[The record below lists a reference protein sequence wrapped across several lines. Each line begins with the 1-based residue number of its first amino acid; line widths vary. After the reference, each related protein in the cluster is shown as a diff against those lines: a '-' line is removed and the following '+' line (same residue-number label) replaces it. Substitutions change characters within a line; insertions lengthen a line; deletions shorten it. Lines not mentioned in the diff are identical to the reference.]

1 MGKIQRSKYLKRAGI
16 VSLNAANS
24 LIIPALNIVFSF
36 LIIKLSGTA
45 LWGSFVYYLVIV
57 NLAAHVLN
65 WGNKEYL
72 LREFSRD
79 VSKMSEIWRKCL
91 LTRFTLTPLAIIVLY
106 FFCPSLE
113 VYVIVSAWV
122 LLLFVYQSFE
132 VLILYTRKFYLSILI
147 EVISYT
153 VLFSLLSLNRQS
165 ADIEALIFIF
175 VMIMMIKIVL
185 IYIFMRKFVA
195 VRAGPIIDLRFFSS
209 AFPFFVLGLS
219 GMLISRVDLYLV
231 AYYMPKE
238 KLGMYQVLTSFL
250 LSFQALASFVLTPF
264 VKNLYRL
271 SNEVIRRVN
280 RKLFVLGV
288 ILTPAFVIIIY
299 FALNFVYGFNFP
311 AQVYMLSGLYVLP
324 IYYYMTVIYKLYKI
338 NRQSLVVWINSAG
351 FAVNFFLNILLIPVI
366 GIEGALISG
375 TSAQWLLAAVYFIYD
390 EAAPEKRMRHL
401 VTTIQGKGE

>member
-1 MGKIQRSKYLKRAGI
+1 MQRSKYLKRAGI

-24 LIIPALNIVFSF
+24 LITPVLNIVFSF
-36 LIIKLSGTA
+36 LVIKLSGTE

-91 LTRFTLTPLAIIVLY
+91 LTRITIAPIVIASLF
-106 FFCPSLE
+106 FFCSSLE
-113 VYVIVSAWV
+113 VCIIVSVWV
-122 LLLFVYQSFE
+122 LLLFIYQSFE

-147 EVISYT
+147 EIIGYT
-153 VLFSLLSLNRQS
+153 VLFALLLLYRQS
-165 ADIEALIFIF
+165 TGIEALIFIF

-195 VRAGPIIDLRFFSS
+195 VRAGPVIDLRFFSS

-231 AYYMPKE
+231 AYYLPKE

-271 SNEVIRRVN
+271 SNKIIRRVN
-280 RKLFVLGV
+280 RKMFLLGV
-288 ILTPAFVIIIY
+288 ILTPPFVIILY
-299 FALNFVYGFNFP
+299 FILSFVYGFDFP
-311 AQVYMLSGLYVLP
+311 APVYMLSTLYVLP

-338 NRQSLVVWINSAG
+338 NRQSLVVWINSTG
-351 FAVNFFLNILLIPVI
+351 FAVNFFLNILLIPVM
-366 GIEGALISG
+366 GIEGALLSG

-390 EAAPEKRMRHL
+390 EVVLDRGLSHL
-401 VTTIQGKGE
+401 STTIQGKGE